1 VPEPD
6 DHADAFALAVERCE
20 QAFATLARPESPRA
34 KLSRLARGRRAP
46 APPAE
51 EALLA
56 LRDLV
61 DRLATRHRHDA
72 EYTLERLAELER
84 RSLVAD
90 DVAQR
95 VDVLEHWPRG
105 AVVDLAHFAE
115 WFTGTDLVLWV
126 GEPDGPVHDAIA
138 GAGPVVIY
146 DASTR
151 RVDQVLGAAVV
162 AQCPV
167 TTDVAG
173 NVVELAAGGLLAVV
187 VDTPE
192 TLPAVVAEFERAGF
206 RSTGLSWL
214 ADERHG
220 VAGTLVA
227 TFRRHPA
234 R

>member
-1 VPEPD
+1 
-6 DHADAFALAVERCE
+6 VERCE

-46 APPAE
+46 ASPAE

-61 DRLATRHRHDA
+61 DRLSTRYRHDV
-72 EYTLERLAELER
+72 EYTLEHLAELER

-95 VDVLEHWPRG
+95 VELLEQWPRG
-105 AVVDLAHFAE
+105 AVVDLAHFAD

-146 DASTR
+146 DASTL

-162 AQCPV
+162 AHCSV
-167 TTDVAG
+167 TADVAG
-173 NVVELAAGGLLAVV
+173 EVVELATAGLLAVV
-187 VDTPE
+187 VDTPGD
-192 TLPAVVAEFERAGF
+192 LPAVVAEFEHVGF

-214 ADERHG
+214 ADERYD

-227 TFRRHPA
+227 TFGRHPA